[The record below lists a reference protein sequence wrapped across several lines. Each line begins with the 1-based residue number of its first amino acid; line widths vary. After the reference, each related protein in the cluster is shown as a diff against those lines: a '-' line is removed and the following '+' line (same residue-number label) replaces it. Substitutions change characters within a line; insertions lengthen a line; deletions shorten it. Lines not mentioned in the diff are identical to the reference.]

1 MNTSRPANPLQPF
14 LQRQGFVVLD
24 GALATELERHGANIA
39 DPLWSAK
46 CLLEAPELI
55 YRVHQDYL
63 RAGADVIITASYQAS
78 VPGFGARGLSQGEAE
93 ALLRSSVE
101 LALRARD
108 DFWSVPAH
116 RENRLKPLVAVSIGP
131 FGACL
136 HDGSEYHGR
145 YVASWKEV
153 EDFHRARLDLLT
165 TEGADLLAFETI
177 PSLREAEI
185 LLELLTHYPEHW
197 AWLSFSCKDAEHLS
211 HGETLR
217 AGIELAGKYP
227 QVLAAGLNCTAPQHV
242 TALLGSV
249 TGHAFPLLVYPNS
262 GETWVAGNQEWVGQG
277 TAALQ
282 PLAWFESGARLIGG
296 CCRTGPADIARIRA
310 QLLGSGQ
317 ARI

>member
-1 MNTSRPANPLQPF
+1 MAAHPANPLEPF
-14 LQRQGFVVLD
+14 LQSQGFVVLD
-24 GALATELERHGANIA
+24 GALATELERHGANID

-46 CLLEAPELI
+46 CLLEAPDLI
-55 YRVHQDYL
+55 YRVHRDYL
-63 RAGADVIITASYQAS
+63 RAGADVIITSSYQAS
-78 VPGFGARGLSQGEAE
+78 VPGFMARGLAQSEAE
-93 ALLRSSVE
+93 ALLLSSVE

-108 DFWSVPAH
+108 DFWAVPAH

-145 YVASWKEV
+145 YAASWKQV

-165 TEGADLLAFETI
+165 TAGADLLAFETI
-177 PSLREAEI
+177 PSLREAEV
-185 LLELLTHYPEHW
+185 LLDLLTHYPDQW

-217 AGIELAGKYP
+217 EGMELAGRYP

-242 TALLGSV
+242 APLLDSIKGN
-249 TGHAFPLLVYPNS
+249 AFPLLAYPNS
-262 GETWVAGNQEWVGQG
+262 GETWVASDQQWVGQG
-277 TAALQ
+277 TGALL

-296 CCRTGPADIARIRA
+296 CCRTGPADIARIRS
-310 QLLGSGQ
+310 QLLGSRQ